1 VHPAVTARVVRSI
14 YNARAQGIQLV
25 VRLPRKGW
33 RKVMKSKRAK
43 KAKELDKDEVDET
56 DGNRMMTRG

>member
-1 VHPAVTARVVRSI
+1 
-14 YNARAQGIQLV
+14 LV

-33 RKVMKSKRAK
+33 RKVMKPKRAK

-56 DGNRMMTRG
+56 DGNCMMTRG